1 MCPSWPEAADR
12 VQRRFRI
19 EIDQLS
25 RSVPRGRYCHG
36 MPQPVLDIVALRSL
50 TAIADCGGFHRAAR
64 TLSLSQSAVSQH
76 VRKLEKIL
84 GGPVVEREG
93 RGTRFTPDGR
103 RLLEQARRILAV
115 HDEAVRT
122 LLESDGDTVT
132 VGSTEHAADQFLPRL
147 TAAVQE
153 VRPGCRVR
161 FRIDRSARLVE
172 AVERGSVDVAVYV
185 TEAAATEGTSV
196 GGLPLTWHAVP
207 GWEPP
212 PAPAAVPL
220 VAIEDPCAIRRRAI
234 ATLAAQGVPAAVVGD
249 AGYLAGVLDI
259 ARTGQ
264 GAALLA
270 AVGPAPD
277 GLTPYEGLPAV
288 TPIPMSALARPGAD
302 PDTVEAAFA
311 AVRDLLR

>member
-1 MCPSWPEAADR
+1 M
-12 VQRRFRI
+12 
-19 EIDQLS
+19 S
-25 RSVPRGRYCHG
+25 R
-36 MPQPVLDIVALRSL
+36 PVLDIVALRSL
-50 TAIADCGGFHRAAR
+50 TAVADCGGFHRAAQA
-64 TLSLSQSAVSQH
+64 LSLSQSAVSQH
-76 VRKLEKIL
+76 VRKLEKTL
-84 GGPVVEREG
+84 GRPVVEREG
-93 RGTRFTPDGR
+93 RGTRFTTEGR
-103 RLLEQARRILAV
+103 LLLEQARRVLAV

-122 LLESDGDTVT
+122 LLGSDGDTVT

-147 TAAVQE
+147 TAAVQA

-185 TEAAATEGTSV
+185 TEAAATEGVSV

-207 GWEPP
+207 GWERPT
-212 PAPAAVPL
+212 APSPVPL

-234 ATLAAQGVPAAVVGD
+234 ATLAAHGVSASVVGD

-264 GAALLA
+264 GVALLA

-277 GLTPYEGLPAV
+277 GLTPYNGLPPV
-288 TPIPMSALARPGAD
+288 PPIPMSALARPGAD
-302 PDTVEAAFA
+302 PATAEAAFS
-311 AVRDLLR
+311 AVRDLLRP

>member
-1 MCPSWPEAADR
+1 
-12 VQRRFRI
+12 
-19 EIDQLS
+19 
-25 RSVPRGRYCHG
+25 

-50 TAIADCGGFHRAAR
+50 TAIADCGGFHRAALAL
-64 TLSLSQSAVSQH
+64 TLSQSAVSQH

-84 GGPVVEREG
+84 GRPVVEREG
-93 RGTRFTPDGR
+93 RGTRFTTEGR
-103 RLLEQARRILAV
+103 LLLEQARRIIAV

-122 LLESDGDTVT
+122 LLGADGDTVT
-132 VGSTEHAADQFLPRL
+132 IGSTEHAADQFLPRL
-147 TAAVQE
+147 TAAVE
-153 VRPGCRVR
+153 AVRPGCRVR

-185 TEAAATEGTSV
+185 TEAAATEGTRV

-212 PAPAAVPL
+212 PAPAPVPL

-234 ATLAAQGVPAAVVGD
+234 ATLAARGVPATVVGD

-264 GAALLA
+264 GVALLA

-277 GLTPYEGLPAV
+277 GLTPCEGLPEV
-288 TPIPMSALARPGAD
+288 TPIPMSALARQGAD
-302 PDTVEAAFA
+302 PATVEAAFA
-311 AVRDLLR
+311 AVRELLA

>member
-1 MCPSWPEAADR
+1 MHGTTT
-12 VQRRFRI
+12 VT
-19 EIDQLS
+19 
-25 RSVPRGRYCHG
+25 G

-64 TLSLSQSAVSQH
+64 ALALSQSAVSQH
-76 VRKLEKIL
+76 VRRLEKTL
-84 GGPVVEREG
+84 GRPIVEREG
-93 RGTRFTPDGR
+93 RGTRFTPEGR
-103 RLLEQARRILAV
+103 LLLEQARRILAV

-122 LLESDGDTVT
+122 LLDVDGDTVT
-132 VGSTEHAADQFLPRL
+132 IGSTEHAADQFLPRL

-185 TEAAATEGTSV
+185 TEAAATEGTPV
-196 GGLPLTWHAVP
+196 GGLPLTWHATP
-207 GWEPP
+207 GWQRPAA
-212 PAPAAVPL
+212 PAPVPL

-234 ATLAAQGVPAAVVGD
+234 STLAAHGVPAAVVGD

-264 GAALLA
+264 GVALLA
-270 AVGPAPD
+270 AVGSAPD
-277 GLTPYEGLPAV
+277 GLTPYDGLPSV

-302 PDTVEAAFA
+302 PATVEAAFA

>member
-1 MCPSWPEAADR
+1 
-12 VQRRFRI
+12 
-19 EIDQLS
+19 
-25 RSVPRGRYCHG
+25 

-50 TAIADCGGFHRAAR
+50 TAIADCGGFRRAALAL
-64 TLSLSQSAVSQH
+64 TLSQSAVSQH

-84 GGPVVEREG
+84 GRPVVEREG
-93 RGTRFTPDGR
+93 RGTRFTADGR
-103 RLLEQARRILAV
+103 LLLEQARRIIAV

-122 LLESDGDTVT
+122 LLGADGDTVT
-132 VGSTEHAADQFLPRL
+132 IGSTEHAADQFLPRL
-147 TAAVQE
+147 TAAVE
-153 VRPGCRVR
+153 AVRPGCRVR

-185 TEAAATEGTSV
+185 TEAAATEGTRV

-212 PAPAAVPL
+212 RAPAPVPL

-234 ATLAAQGVPAAVVGD
+234 ATLAARGVPATVVGD

-264 GAALLA
+264 GVALLA

-277 GLTPYEGLPAV
+277 GLTPCEGLPEV
-288 TPIPMSALARPGAD
+288 SPIPMSALARPGAD
-302 PDTVEAAFA
+302 PATVEAAFA
-311 AVRDLLR
+311 AVRELLV

>member
-1 MCPSWPEAADR
+1 
-12 VQRRFRI
+12 
-19 EIDQLS
+19 
-25 RSVPRGRYCHG
+25 

-76 VRKLEKIL
+76 VRRLEKTL
-84 GGPVVEREG
+84 GRPVVEREG
-93 RGTRFTPDGR
+93 RGTRFTPEGR
-103 RLLEQARRILAV
+103 LLLEQARRILAV

-122 LLESDGDTVT
+122 LLDADGDTVT
-132 VGSTEHAADQFLPRL
+132 IGSTEHAADQFLPRL

-185 TEAAATEGTSV
+185 TEAAATAGTPV

-212 PAPAAVPL
+212 RAPAPVPL
-220 VAIEDPCAIRRRAI
+220 VAVEDPCAIRRRAI
-234 ATLAAQGVPAAVVGD
+234 ATLAAHGVPATVVGD

-264 GAALLA
+264 GVALLA

-277 GLTPYEGLPAV
+277 GLTPYAALPAV

-302 PDTVEAAFA
+302 PATVEAAFA

>member
-1 MCPSWPEAADR
+1 
-12 VQRRFRI
+12 
-19 EIDQLS
+19 
-25 RSVPRGRYCHG
+25 

-50 TAIADCGGFHRAAR
+50 TAIADCGGFHRAALAL
-64 TLSLSQSAVSQH
+64 TLSQSAVSQH

-84 GGPVVEREG
+84 GRPVVERDG
-93 RGTRFTPDGR
+93 RGTRFTTEGR
-103 RLLEQARRILAV
+103 LLLEQARRIIAV

-122 LLESDGDTVT
+122 LLGADGDTVT
-132 VGSTEHAADQFLPRL
+132 IGSTEHAADQFLPRL
-147 TAAVQE
+147 TAAVE
-153 VRPGCRVR
+153 AVRPGCRVR

-185 TEAAATEGTSV
+185 TEAAATEGTRV
-196 GGLPLTWHAVP
+196 GGLPLSWHAVP

-212 PAPAAVPL
+212 PAPAPVPL

-234 ATLAAQGVPAAVVGD
+234 ATLAARGVPASVVGD

-264 GAALLA
+264 GVALLA

-277 GLTPYEGLPAV
+277 GLTPCEGLPEV
-288 TPIPMSALARPGAD
+288 TPIPMSALARQGAD
-302 PDTVEAAFA
+302 PATVEAAFA
-311 AVRDLLR
+311 AVRELLA

>member
-1 MCPSWPEAADR
+1 
-12 VQRRFRI
+12 VRR
-19 EIDQLS
+19 
-25 RSVPRGRYCHG
+25 
-36 MPQPVLDIVALRSL
+36 
-50 TAIADCGGFHRAAR
+50 
-64 TLSLSQSAVSQH
+64 
-76 VRKLEKIL
+76 LEKAL
-84 GGPVVEREG
+84 GSPVVERDG
-93 RGTRFTPDGR
+93 RGTRFTPEGR

-122 LLESDGDTVT
+122 LLGSEGDTVT
-132 VGSTEHAADQFLPRL
+132 VGTTEHAADQFLPRL

-185 TEAAATEGTSV
+185 TEAAATEGTRV
-196 GGLPLTWHAVP
+196 GGLPLGWHAVP
-207 GWEPP
+207 GWAPP
-212 PAPAAVPL
+212 PTPAPVPL

-234 ATLAAQGVPAAVVGD
+234 ATLAAHGVPATVVGD

-259 ARTGQ
+259 ARTGE
-264 GAALLA
+264 GVALLA

-302 PDTVEAAFA
+302 PATTEAAFA
-311 AVRDLLR
+311 AVRDLLRPE

>member
-1 MCPSWPEAADR
+1 M
-12 VQRRFRI
+12 
-19 EIDQLS
+19 S
-25 RSVPRGRYCHG
+25 R
-36 MPQPVLDIVALRSL
+36 PVLDIVALRSL
-50 TAIADCGGFHRAAR
+50 TAIADCGGFHRAAQ

-76 VRKLEKIL
+76 VRKLEKAL
-84 GGPVVEREG
+84 GRPVVERDG
-93 RGTRFTPDGR
+93 RSTRFTPEGR
-103 RLLEQARRILAV
+103 LLLEQARRILAV
-115 HDEAVRT
+115 HDEAVRS
-122 LLESDGDTVT
+122 LFDADGDTVT

-147 TAAVQE
+147 TAAVQA

-185 TEAAATEGTSV
+185 TEAAATEGTPV
-196 GGLPLTWHAVP
+196 GGLPLTWHTVP

-212 PAPAAVPL
+212 RAPAPVPL

-234 ATLAAQGVPAAVVGD
+234 ATLAAHGVPVTVVGD

-264 GAALLA
+264 GVALLA

-277 GLTPYEGLPAV
+277 GLAPYTGLPAV
-288 TPIPMSALARPGAD
+288 TPIAMSALARPGAD
-302 PDTVEAAFA
+302 PATVEAAFT
-311 AVRDLLR
+311 AVRELLR